1 MYGKLLKH
9 RQLFLI
15 TLCMSY
21 GTLLTEHP
29 SQSFRYSRNSLHFRE
44 PEGSLLFAGG
54 KQWIISWANRIHS
67 KPEQLH
73 MLIIIQM
80 YTVKTNR
87 GNVIQLNHQPDATI
101 FQFIILTFI
110 YSSCFGRSPAH
121 HQELND
127 CSSSL
132 WFYLRIV
139 VRADLRSWSGRFNRP
154 EH

>member
-1 MYGKLLKH
+1 MEFNLGFKGLMFLKPIGKI
-9 RQLFLI
+9 QI
-15 TLCMSY
+15 NQ
-21 GTLLTEHP
+21 
-29 SQSFRYSRNSLHFRE
+29 QS
-44 PEGSLLFAGG
+44 
-54 KQWIISWANRIHS
+54 
-67 KPEQLH
+67 
-73 MLIIIQM
+73 
-80 YTVKTNR
+80 
-87 GNVIQLNHQPDATI
+87 DATI

-110 YSSCFGRSPAH
+110 YNSTSFGRSPAH